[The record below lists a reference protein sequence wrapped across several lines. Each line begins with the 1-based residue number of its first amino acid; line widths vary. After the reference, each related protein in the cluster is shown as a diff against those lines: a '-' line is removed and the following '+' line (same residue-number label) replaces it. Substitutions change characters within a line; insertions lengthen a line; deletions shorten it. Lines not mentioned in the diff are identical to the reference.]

1 MMQKQ
6 TEEIIKV
13 DSVSKKYD
21 EKYALKNVSVSVN
34 RGDTVALIGPNG
46 AGKTTFIESI
56 LNLKVPEEGSI
67 HVFGIDVL
75 ANKKKHLPR
84 VGAHLQEVR
93 LFPKVSPR
101 DFLEFFMQLYDK
113 TADLDEIVSSLE
125 LTDFMDKN
133 IGQLSGGMRQ
143 RVSLALAM
151 INDPDLVLLD
161 EPTVGLDPIARQDFW
176 RLIQRLQEKGKTI
189 LFTTHYMEEATTLA
203 SKVIMVHQGEVVFD
217 GPPSIVISKAKEIE
231 GTLDQAYTHYVNAAN
246 GQ

>member
-1 MMQKQ
+1 MQKQ
-6 TEEIIKV
+6 IEEIIKV

-34 RGDTVALIGPNG
+34 RGETLALIGPNG

-56 LNLKVPEEGSI
+56 LNLKEPEEGSI
-67 HVFGIDVL
+67 RVFDIDIL
-75 ANKKKHLPR
+75 KNKKQHLDR

-101 DFLEFFMQLYDK
+101 DFLNFFMQLFDN
-113 TADLDEIVSSLE
+113 TADIDEIVSSLE
-125 LTDFMDKN
+125 LTEFMDKK
-133 IGQLSGGMRQ
+133 IGELSGGMRQ

-203 SKVIMVHQGEVVFD
+203 DKVLMIHQGEVVFN
-217 GPPSIVISKAKEIE
+217 GAPSIVISKAEELE

>member
-1 MMQKQ
+1 MQKQ

-21 EKYALKNVSVSVN
+21 EKYALKKVSVSVN
-34 RGDTVALIGPNG
+34 RGETVALIGPNG

-67 HVFGIDVL
+67 HVFDIDIL
-75 ANKKKHLPR
+75 KNKKQHLSR

-101 DFLEFFMQLYDK
+101 DFLNFFMQLFDK
-113 TADLDEIVSSLE
+113 TADIDEIISSLE
-125 LTDFMDKN
+125 LTEFMDKK
-133 IGQLSGGMRQ
+133 IGELSGGMRQ

-151 INDPDLVLLD
+151 INDPELVLLD

-203 SKVIMVHQGEVVFD
+203 SKVIMVHQGEVVFN
-217 GPPSIVISKAKEIE
+217 GPPSIVISKAEEIE